1 MNVSQIEQI
10 ILNNTFSKTDYLRR
24 LTILRE
30 FLEKKYFS
38 DGNMIFLDFLN
49 QIKASQHDREATAL
63 WDVNFFNL
71 FTKDNLY
78 LVINSL
84 VASLKSLPILTVYLP
99 VMLDDYQIDELG
111 RWFRTNIN
119 PEVLMDIKI
128 NLLLVSGCAYV
139 WKGKYHDLSLHFFL
153 SKKQS
158 VINKIIEAYAAENL

>member
-10 ILNNTFSKTDYLRR
+10 ILQNTFSKTDYLRR

-38 DGNMIFLDFLN
+38 DGSITFLDFLN
-49 QIKASQHDREATAL
+49 QIKASQHDREATVF
-63 WDVNFFNL
+63 WEEHFFNL

-78 LVINSL
+78 L
-84 VASLKSLPILTVYLP
+84 P
-99 VMLDDYQIDELG
+99 VMLDDYQIDDLG

-128 NLLLVSGCAYV
+128 NLLMVSGCAYV
-139 WKGKYHDLSLHFFL
+139 WKGKYHDLSLHYFL

-158 VINKIIEAYAAENL
+158 IINKIIEAYAAENL

>member
-10 ILNNTFSKTDYLRR
+10 ILKKTFSKADYLRR
-24 LTILRE
+24 VTILRE

-38 DGNMIFLDFLN
+38 DGNTNFLEFLT
-49 QIKASQHDREATAL
+49 QIKASQHDREAAAL
-63 WDVNFFNL
+63 WDENFFNL

-78 LVINSL
+78 LVINCL
-84 VASLKSLPILTVYLP
+84 VSALKSLPILTVYLP

-128 NLLLVSGCAYV
+128 NLLMVSGCAYV
-139 WKGKYHDLSLHFFL
+139 WKGKYHDLSLHYFL
-153 SKKQS
+153 SKKQT
-158 VINKIIEAYAAENL
+158 VINKIIEAYAVENL